1 MSQIIKDKITLSDYI
16 NYKENN
22 TLYNRETDMN
32 NKLKQEKQNKELF
45 NLSIKQIKDNF
56 SITLIKMMNEIVDLI
71 HSNNSN
77 NLLLDIFMIITK
89 DDRLIYTGIFF
100 ILLSFLFYFM
110 DISN

>member
-1 MSQIIKDKITLSDYI
+1 
-16 NYKENN
+16 
-22 TLYNRETDMN
+22 
-32 NKLKQEKQNKELF
+32 QNKELF

-56 SITLIKMMNEIVDLI
+56 SITIIKMMNEIVDLI

-100 ILLSFLFYFM
+100 ILLSFFFYFM

>member
-16 NYKENN
+16 NYKENS

-56 SITLIKMMNEIVDLI
+56 SITIIKMMNEIVDLI

-100 ILLSFLFYFM
+100 ILLSFFFYFM